1 MYSTP
6 GSKRIGSKA
15 AIEAERHRIGQ
26 CSIFSFRVMSGA
38 FLLAM
43 LALVFLAAS
52 GMAQPGWILLVGG
65 LWMLQQMS
73 YQCMAYHLD
82 HGKKKGMG

>member
-1 MYSTP
+1 
-6 GSKRIGSKA
+6 
-15 AIEAERHRIGQ
+15 
-26 CSIFSFRVMSGA
+26 MSGA

-43 LALVFLAAS
+43 LALFFLASS

-65 LWMLQQMS
+65 LWMIQQMS